1 MDIYLVRH
9 GVAHERD
16 PSRWPDDGQR
26 PLTPDGMEKFRGVA
40 RALGGLEGR
49 VGQVFCSPLVRAWQT
64 AELLETEARWPE
76 PVSLTELAPETSPPE
91 ILEALASRDGVG
103 GTKAVAMVGHRPSL
117 HELASY
123 MLCADPEGMEIKIK
137 KGGVVALRFDDRFEP
152 GAAAL
157 RALIPPRLL
166 LSLV

>member
-16 PSRWPDDGQR
+16 ASRWPDDGQR
-26 PLTPDGMEKFRGVA
+26 PLTSEGMEKFRGVA
-40 RALGGLEGR
+40 RALGGLENR
-49 VGQVFCSPLVRAWQT
+49 VGQVFCSPLTRAWQT
-64 AELLETEARWPE
+64 AELLESEARWPE
-76 PVSLTELAPETSPPE
+76 PTSLPELAPESSPPE
-91 ILEALASRDGVG
+91 TLEALVSRDGVG
-103 GTKAVAMVGHRPSL
+103 GMRAIAMVGHRPSM

-123 MLCADPEGMEIKIK
+123 MLCADPGGIEIKIK
-137 KGGVVALRFDDRFEP
+137 KGGVVVLRFDGRVEP

-166 LSLV
+166 LSMV

>member
-9 GVAHERD
+9 GVAHDRD
-16 PSRWPDDGQR
+16 SSRWPEDGQR
-26 PLTPDGMEKFRGVA
+26 PLTPEGIEKFRGVA
-40 RALGGLEGR
+40 RALGGLEDH

-64 AELLETEARWPE
+64 AELLESEARWPE
-76 PVSLTELAPETSPPE
+76 PTSLPELAPECSPPE
-91 ILEALASRDGVG
+91 ILDALVARDGVSG
-103 GTKAVAMVGHRPSL
+103 MRAIAMVGHRPSM

-123 MLCADPEGMEIKIK
+123 MLSGDPGGIEIQIK
-137 KGGVVALRFDDRFEP
+137 KGGVVVLRFDGRIEP